1 MGFIVIVCLFRDIGH
16 SVFEVGVGRPAGVAR
31 RGLLYH
37 PVGLCTDGACAAHV
51 VGWGFL
57 CLQ

>member
-1 MGFIVIVCLFRDIGH
+1 MFRDVGH
-16 SVFEVGVGRPAGVAR
+16 SVFEVGVGRPAAVAR

-37 PVGLCTDGACAAHV
+37 QVGLCTDGVCDAHG